1 MKHNVSAM
9 CSAVKLALTL
19 INAEMTQDIMNL
31 DDSTKQALH
40 IAYVSESDLLFRGR
54 TKELAF
60 FNYKDG
66 DIEISIDDGE
76 NNTFILNKEQI
87 DAMLAW
93 INHSR

>member
-1 MKHNVSAM
+1 M
-9 CSAVKLALTL
+9 
-19 INAEMTQDIMNL
+19 IEDIINL

-40 IAYVSESDLLFRGR
+40 IAYVSENDLLFRGR
-54 TKELAF
+54 TKELSF

-66 DIEISIDDGE
+66 DIEIGIDDGE

-87 DAMLAW
+87 DILLAW

>member
-1 MKHNVSAM
+1 MS
-9 CSAVKLALTL
+9 
-19 INAEMTQDIMNL
+19 QDIMSL
-31 DDSTKQALH
+31 DDDTKQVLQ
-40 IAYVSESDLLFRGR
+40 IACISESDLLFRDR

-76 NNTFILNKEQI
+76 NDTFILNKEQI

>member
-1 MKHNVSAM
+1 M

-19 INAEMTQDIMNL
+19 INAEMIQDIINL

-40 IAYVSESDLLFRGR
+40 IACVSESDLLFRGG

-60 FNYKDG
+60 FNYNDG

-87 DAMLAW
+87 NVMLAW
-93 INHSR
+93 INHYR

>member
-1 MKHNVSAM
+1 M
-9 CSAVKLALTL
+9 
-19 INAEMTQDIMNL
+19 IEDIINL
-31 DDSTKQALH
+31 DDGTKQALH

-54 TKELAF
+54 TKELSF

-66 DIEISIDDGE
+66 DIEIGIDDGE

-87 DAMLAW
+87 DILLAW

>member
-1 MKHNVSAM
+1 
-9 CSAVKLALTL
+9 
-19 INAEMTQDIMNL
+19 MTQDIMNL
-31 DDSTKQALH
+31 DDNTKQALH
-40 IAYVSESDLLFRGR
+40 IACVSESDLLFRGK
-54 TKELAF
+54 TKELSF

-87 DAMLAW
+87 DAMLSW

>member
-1 MKHNVSAM
+1 
-9 CSAVKLALTL
+9 
-19 INAEMTQDIMNL
+19 MTQDIMNL
-31 DDSTKQALH
+31 DDNTKQALH
-40 IAYVSESDLLFRGR
+40 ITCVSESDLLFRGK

-93 INHSR
+93 INHSRPI

>member
-1 MKHNVSAM
+1 MS
-9 CSAVKLALTL
+9 
-19 INAEMTQDIMNL
+19 QDIMSL
-31 DDSTKQALH
+31 DDDTKQVLQ
-40 IAYVSESDLLFRGR
+40 IACISESDLLFRDR

-76 NNTFILNKEQI
+76 NDTFILNKEQI
-87 DAMLAW
+87 DVMLAR

>member
-1 MKHNVSAM
+1 MIK
-9 CSAVKLALTL
+9 
-19 INAEMTQDIMNL
+19 DIMNL

-40 IAYVSESDLLFRGR
+40 IACVSESDLLFRGR

-60 FNYKDG
+60 YDYRDG

-76 NNTFILNKEQI
+76 NNTYILNKEQI
-87 DAMLAW
+87 EALLAW

>member
-1 MKHNVSAM
+1 
-9 CSAVKLALTL
+9 
-19 INAEMTQDIMNL
+19 MTQDIMNL

-40 IAYVSESDLLFRGR
+40 IACVSESDLLFRGR
-54 TKELAF
+54 TKELSF
-60 FNYKDG
+60 FNYTDG

-87 DAMLAW
+87 DVMLAW

>member
-1 MKHNVSAM
+1 MIK
-9 CSAVKLALTL
+9 
-19 INAEMTQDIMNL
+19 DIMNL

-54 TKELAF
+54 TKELSF

-66 DIEISIDDGE
+66 DIEIGIDDGE
-76 NNTFILNKEQI
+76 NNTFILNKEQLDI
-87 DAMLAW
+87 LLAW

>member
-1 MKHNVSAM
+1 M

-19 INAEMTQDIMNL
+19 KITEMIKDIMNL

-60 FNYKDG
+60 YDYRDG

-87 DAMLAW
+87 EALLAW

>member
-1 MKHNVSAM
+1 M
-9 CSAVKLALTL
+9 
-19 INAEMTQDIMNL
+19 IQDIMNI
-31 DDSTKQALH
+31 DNITKQALH

-54 TKELAF
+54 TKELAL
-60 FNYKDG
+60 FNYEDG

>member
-1 MKHNVSAM
+1 MS
-9 CSAVKLALTL
+9 
-19 INAEMTQDIMNL
+19 QDIMSL
-31 DDSTKQALH
+31 DDDTKQVLQ
-40 IAYVSESDLLFRGR
+40 IACISESDLLFRDR

-76 NNTFILNKEQI
+76 NDTFILNKEQI
-87 DAMLAW
+87 DVMLAW

>member
-1 MKHNVSAM
+1 M
-9 CSAVKLALTL
+9 CSAIKIALTL

-31 DDSTKQALH
+31 DDNTRQALH
-40 IAYVSESDLLFRGR
+40 IACVGENDLLFRGK

-76 NNTFILNKEQI
+76 NNNFILNKEQI
-87 DAMLAW
+87 DVMLAW

>member
-1 MKHNVSAM
+1 MS
-9 CSAVKLALTL
+9 
-19 INAEMTQDIMNL
+19 L
-31 DDSTKQALH
+31 DDDTKQVLQ
-40 IAYVSESDLLFRGR
+40 IACISESDLLFRDR

-76 NNTFILNKEQI
+76 NDTFILNKEQI
-87 DAMLAW
+87 DVMLAR

>member
-1 MKHNVSAM
+1 MS
-9 CSAVKLALTL
+9 
-19 INAEMTQDIMNL
+19 L
-31 DDSTKQALH
+31 DDDTKQVLQ
-40 IAYVSESDLLFRGR
+40 IACISESDLLFRDR

-76 NNTFILNKEQI
+76 NDTFILNKEQI
-87 DAMLAW
+87 DVMLAW

>member
-1 MKHNVSAM
+1 M
-9 CSAVKLALTL
+9 CSAVKLTQTL
-19 INAEMTQDIMNL
+19 KNAEMIKDIMNL

-40 IAYVSESDLLFRGR
+40 IACVSESDLLFRGR

-60 FNYKDG
+60 YDYQDG

-87 DAMLAW
+87 EALLAW